1 MKLCL
6 IGDGN
11 SIHIVRWAEYF
22 HAKGH
27 EVQMISLTKLREPS
41 KAFNRYCEIPVLKG
55 PLAYLRRVL
64 PIRDAV
70 GSWRPDIVHG
80 HYLTSAGFYAA
91 MSGCKN
97 VVVSAW
103 GSDIYKDSQDKY
115 KAWCI
120 KYALRHA
127 DLVFGDS
134 DHIVKTAKLLV
145 PSLNG
150 HKVIFGIDTEKF
162 KPEPIP
168 HDKFRFLSIRQTGP
182 IYNPM
187 TIVKAFELANLDAYL
202 WMFKPT
208 VECQDVYDYVKS
220 KPELD
225 KKITWIDKLSYDEMP
240 KLYNSVDVGISIPN
254 WDSSSTA
261 MLECMSCGVP
271 VIANYIPQNEEWIED
286 DYEGVSET
294 VTGFF
299 IDDDYDSSNE
309 QNLTYALER
318 AFILGGTERTD
329 NARAKVIADGNMV
342 REFERAEK
350 LYLEL
355 LEEGE

>member
-1 MKLCL
+1 
-6 IGDGN
+6 
-11 SIHIVRWAEYF
+11 
-22 HAKGH
+22 
-27 EVQMISLTKLREPS
+27 
-41 KAFNRYCEIPVLKG
+41 
-55 PLAYLRRVL
+55 
-64 PIRDAV
+64 
-70 GSWRPDIVHG
+70 
-80 HYLTSAGFYAA
+80 
-91 MSGCKN
+91 
-97 VVVSAW
+97 VSAW

-127 DLVFGDS
+127 GLVFGDS
-134 DHIVKTAKLLV
+134 EHILKTAKMLV

-225 KKITWIDKLSYDEMP
+225 KKITWIDKLSYDDMP
-240 KLYNSVDVGISIPN
+240 KLYNSVDVGISIPD

-271 VIANYIPQNEEWIED
+271 VIASDIDQNKEWIDGGQNGAFSSRDEV
-286 DYEGVSET
+286 ELARKMELVMHSEWLADI
-294 VTGFF
+294 GA
-299 IDDDYDSSNE
+299 D
-309 QNLTYALER
+309 
-318 AFILGGTERTD
+318 
-329 NARAKVIADGNMV
+329 ARSKVVADGNMV

-355 LEEGE
+355 LEEG